1 MRKIIDGKSYNTETA
16 TELAHYESGESRR
29 DFRYIWEALYRTR
42 KGAYF
47 VAGEG
52 GPMTCYAR
60 SCSDNTTCGGEGIRV
75 LTEAEAKEWM
85 ERHGSADQYVAAFG
99 EPEEA

>member
-1 MRKIIDGKSYNTETA
+1 MRKIIEGKIYNTETA
-16 TELAHYESGESRR
+16 TELAHYEYGEGRR
-29 DFRYIWEALYRTR
+29 DFRYVWEALYRTP

-47 VAGEG
+47 TAGEG
-52 GPMTCYAR
+52 GPMTRYAR
-60 SCSDNTTCGGEGIRV
+60 SCGDNSTCGGEGLFV

-99 EPEEA
+99 VPEEA